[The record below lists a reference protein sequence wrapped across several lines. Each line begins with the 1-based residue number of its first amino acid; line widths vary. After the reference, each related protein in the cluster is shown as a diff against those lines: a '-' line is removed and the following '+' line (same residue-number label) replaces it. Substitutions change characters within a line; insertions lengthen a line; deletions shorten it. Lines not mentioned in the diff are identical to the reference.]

1 MASKP
6 AGSDIR
12 RSLKTVMY
20 PLNSSADTLAC
31 RHAGNVCVTVVWG
44 SLRMHVHPHIHACML
59 LRTRRRRHPGV
70 YVCDCVHADVGI
82 QACMY
87 VCDCCTSIHA
97 VSKCNAVMLC
107 LYVAA
112 HIDTDLQ
119 AFGNEPEEGG
129 EGHAPKRRAL
139 RLDKRVALDY
149 LCVRV
154 CVSVRAC
161 MHACSYVCIYS
172 IHACKQ
178 ACSITAGVPSARR
191 CATETRFV
199 GT

>member
-1 MASKP
+1 
-6 AGSDIR
+6 
-12 RSLKTVMY
+12 
-20 PLNSSADTLAC
+20 
-31 RHAGNVCVTVVWG
+31 
-44 SLRMHVHPHIHACML
+44 MHVAAARPY
-59 LRTRRRRHPGV
+59 T
-70 YVCDCVHADVGI
+70 
-82 QACMY
+82 
-87 VCDCCTSIHA
+87 
-97 VSKCNAVMLC
+97 LC
-107 LYVAA
+107 LYVVTQTYLCLYAA
-112 HIDTDLQ
+112 MHRHTHVLLLHIDTDLQ

-149 LCVRV
+149 LCACV
-154 CVSVRAC
+154 CVCVCVCTC

>member
-1 MASKP
+1 MASKS

-12 RSLKTVMY
+12 RSLKTVIY

-31 RHAGNVCVTVVWG
+31 RRVGDACVTVVWE
-44 SLRMHVHPHIHACML
+44 SLRMHVQTHIHARML
-59 LRTRRRRHPGV
+59 LRTRSRRHPGV
-70 YVCDCVHADVGI
+70 Y
-82 QACMY
+82 ACG
-87 VCDCCTSIHA
+87 CCTSIHA
-97 VSKCNAVMLC
+97 VSICSNTDVSVSIC
-107 LYVAA
+107 RYVQTHVLLL

-161 MHACSYVCIYS
+161 VHACSYVCIYS